1 MNFVRTTRMF
11 ATLVAATLFS
21 VSIDAQAQT
30 VRWRASGSLTAAHST
45 SKGMETFK
53 RELARLTNNTMQ
65 VDLFPGNT
73 LGGAFEQVDQIRTGQ
88 IQMAWAGLPFY
99 DKLSPDLGAAVL
111 PFGAATARQAIC
123 QIEGEF
129 GKYLEEKT
137 AEKGVYLLGWM
148 TMGERHVT
156 NNRRPIKSVD
166 DMKGLKIRTP
176 SGQAWDLTF
185 RALGANPTPIDIKEL
200 YQALQQGVVD
210 GQENPYDNMLV
221 RKFYEVQKHLS
232 NTGHF
237 NDWAGV
243 FVNKAA
249 FDKLSP
255 EHQKAFRTAMATA
268 VKEQREISEREIATA
283 RDGLVKGG
291 MIYTELSAAEL
302 AKFRDATRPVYAQ
315 MRQRLGDRVMDLA
328 EAAIKRCQ

>member
-1 MNFVRTTRMF
+1 VRSSR
-11 ATLVAATLFS
+11 
-21 VSIDAQAQT
+21 SI
-30 VRWRASGSLTAAHST
+30 RS
-45 SKGMETFK
+45 
-53 RELARLTNNTMQ
+53 
-65 VDLFPGNT
+65 
-73 LGGAFEQVDQIRTGQ
+73 
-88 IQMAWAGLPFY
+88 GLPFY

-123 QIEGEF
+123 QIESEF

-156 NNRRPIKSVD
+156 NNRRPIKSVE

-255 EHQKAFRTAMATA
+255 EHQTAFRTAMATA

-302 AKFRDATRPVYAQ
+302 AKFREATRPVYAQ